1 MWNIF
6 LESVT
11 IFQNY
16 VGYHQNKY
24 LFGIYLFFLLYLWKA
39 EKNKRFR
46 AIFVYA
52 PTLLLVCF
60 FCPLF
65 RSLFIFLLNEEE
77 TYYRLLWILPM
88 SMVSAYG
95 ALKLCGKYRKL
106 MLAIMCF
113 AIISC
118 GSFVYNNVN
127 ITKAQNLYHIPG
139 EVVEAASIMEP
150 EEGRIMAVVPAEMIH
165 FIRQYT
171 DRITLP
177 YGREMLVDRWGFLE
191 ALKYAD
197 TEEVAHLRLPASL
210 YEAME
215 LSEEIDTP
223 SFVELTRN
231 SYCLYVVL
239 RKDRQ
244 VSEPLTDYGFEL
256 FSQTDNYFIYK
267 DTIWNIE

>member
-1 MWNIF
+1 MWDAF

-16 VGYHQNKY
+16 VGYHQNKF
-24 LFGIYLFFLLYLWKA
+24 LFGIYLFFLLYLWKT

-46 AIFVYA
+46 TLFVYV
-52 PTLLLVCF
+52 PTVLLVCF
-60 FCPLF
+60 FCPF
-65 RSLFIFLLNEEE
+65 FHDIFKLLLNEEE
-77 TYYRLLWILPM
+77 TYYRLLWLLQM

-106 MLAIMCF
+106 MLVVMCIAIV
-113 AIISC
+113 SC
-118 GSFVYNNVN
+118 GSFVYHSVN
-127 ITKAQNLYHIPG
+127 IFKAENLYHIPN
-139 EVVEAASIMEP
+139 EVVSVASLMDP
-150 EEGRIMAVVPAEMIH
+150 GEGRIRALVPAEMIH

-177 YGREMLVDRWGFLE
+177 YGREMLIDRWNFQS
-191 ALKYAD
+191 D
-197 TEEVAHLRLPASL
+197 L

-215 LSEEIDTP
+215 LSEVIETP
-223 SFVELTRN
+223 SFVELTRGN
-231 SYCLYVVL
+231 YCMYVVL

-256 FSQTDNYFIYK
+256 FAQTDNYLIYL
-267 DTIWNIE
+267 DTIW

>member
-1 MWNIF
+1 MWNTF
-6 LESVT
+6 LESVN

-16 VGYHQNKY
+16 VGYHQNKF
-24 LFGIYLFFLLYLWKA
+24 LFGIYLFFLLYLWKM

-46 AIFVYA
+46 MLFVYV
-52 PTLLLVCF
+52 PTLLLICF

-65 RSLFIFLLNEEE
+65 HDIFAILLKEEE
-77 TYYRLLWILPM
+77 TYYRMLWLLQM

-106 MLAIMCF
+106 MLVIMCI
-113 AIISC
+113 AIVSC
-118 GSFVYNNVN
+118 GSFVYQSVN
-127 ITKAQNLYHIPG
+127 IFKAENLYHIPN
-139 EVVEAASIMEP
+139 EVVKAASFMEP
-150 EEGRIMAVVPAEMIH
+150 EEGRIRALVPAEMIH

-177 YGREMLVDRWGFLE
+177 YGREMLIDRWNFQS
-191 ALKYAD
+191 D
-197 TEEVAHLRLPASL
+197 L

-215 LSEEIDTP
+215 LSEVIETP
-223 SFVELTRN
+223 SFVELTRDN
-231 SYCLYVVL
+231 YCMYVVL

-256 FSQTDNYFIYK
+256 FAQTDNYLIFL
-267 DTIWNIE
+267 DTIWE

>member
-1 MWNIF
+1 MWDAF

-16 VGYHQNKY
+16 VGYRQNKF
-24 LFGIYLFFLLYLWKA
+24 LFGIYLFFLLYLWKT

-46 AIFVYA
+46 MLFVYV
-52 PTLLLVCF
+52 PTVLLVCF

-65 RSLFIFLLNEEE
+65 HDIFKLLLNEEE
-77 TYYRLLWILPM
+77 TYYRMLWLLQM

-106 MLAIMCF
+106 MLAVMCI

-118 GSFVYNNVN
+118 GSFVYNSVN
-127 ITKAQNLYHIPG
+127 IFKSENLYHIPN
-139 EVVEAASIMEP
+139 EVVNVASIMDP
-150 EEGRIMAVVPAEMIH
+150 GEERIRALVPAEMIH

-177 YGREMLVDRWGFLE
+177 YGREMLIDRWNFQS
-191 ALKYAD
+191 D
-197 TEEVAHLRLPASL
+197 L

-215 LSEEIDTP
+215 LSEVIETP
-223 SFVELTRN
+223 SFVELTRDN
-231 SYCLYVVL
+231 YCMYVVL

-256 FSQTDNYFIYK
+256 FAQTDNYLIYL
-267 DTIWNIE
+267 DTIWK

>member
-1 MWNIF
+1 MWNTF
-6 LESVT
+6 LESVN

-16 VGYHQNKY
+16 VGYHQNKF
-24 LFGIYLFFLLYLWKA
+24 LFGIYLFFLLYLWKT

-46 AIFVYA
+46 MLFVYV
-52 PTLLLVCF
+52 PTLLLICF

-65 RSLFIFLLNEEE
+65 HDIFAILLKEEE
-77 TYYRLLWILPM
+77 TYYRMLWLLQM

-106 MLAIMCF
+106 MLVIMCI
-113 AIISC
+113 AIVSC
-118 GSFVYNNVN
+118 GSFVYQSVN
-127 ITKAQNLYHIPG
+127 IFKAENLYHIPN
-139 EVVEAASIMEP
+139 EVVKAASFMEP
-150 EEGRIMAVVPAEMIH
+150 EEGRIRALVPAEMIH

-177 YGREMLVDRWGFLE
+177 YGREMLIDRWNFQS
-191 ALKYAD
+191 D
-197 TEEVAHLRLPASL
+197 L

-215 LSEEIDTP
+215 LSEVIETP
-223 SFVELTRN
+223 SFVELTRDN
-231 SYCLYVVL
+231 YCMYVVL

-256 FSQTDNYFIYK
+256 FAQTDNYLIFL
-267 DTIWNIE
+267 DTIWE